1 MDIKPDKLTLSA
13 QDFVKYCDEQGFVE
27 YPLHQRHLFTVD
39 TLSRPDNA
47 PEHHDP
53 FDRLLISQA
62 KSDELAFLT
71 HDSLIP
77 YYNEPALY
85 LFRKKSSARAEAG
98 QKITSGHSSAPFA
111 HLSTRPRDP
120 SPCCGCRTRG
130 TWGRTGRKKS

>member
-1 MDIKPDKLTLSA
+1 MKVLCDTHILIWYMTGDERLSAKTRDIIDDTNNKVYFSIVSVWEVSVKHGHKPDKLTLSA

-27 YPLHQRHLFTVD
+27 YPLHQRHIFTVD

-77 YYNEPALY
+77 YYNEPCVI
-85 LFRKKSSARAEAG
+85 SV
-98 QKITSGHSSAPFA
+98 
-111 HLSTRPRDP
+111 
-120 SPCCGCRTRG
+120 
-130 TWGRTGRKKS
+130 